1 MSPLKLDFSTCLSST
16 GRRGHSLRQPQVSMA
31 PINVT
36 PLTCDSVTLFLA
48 ACLFIFVLPNKV
60 FAWFE
65 YVTSLIKIVIFLI
78 IIILSLALVLGAG
91 PNGHIHHGETWT
103 TLPPFLNGFSV
114 SHGNESKPPRTNSSR
129 DLPTVPYL
137 LHGPSEIRYSL
148 ELWAAKPRVL
158 GSQWPTRQSSYH
170 SA

>member
-1 MSPLKLDFSTCLSST
+1 MALIDVTC
-16 GRRGHSLRQPQVSMA
+16 
-31 PINVT
+31 
-36 PLTCDSVTLFLA
+36 LTCDSVTLFLA

-78 IIILSLALVLGAG
+78 IILLSLALVLGAG
-91 PNGHIHHGETWT
+91 PNGYIHRGETWT
-103 TLPPFLNGFSV
+103 TLPPFLNDFSV
-114 SHGNESKPPRTNSSR
+114 SHSNESMQTRANSSR
-129 DLPTVPYL
+129 ALPIVPYL
-137 LHGPSEIRYSL
+137 LHGPSEIRYLS

-158 GSQWPTRQSSYH
+158 GSQWPTRQSSSH